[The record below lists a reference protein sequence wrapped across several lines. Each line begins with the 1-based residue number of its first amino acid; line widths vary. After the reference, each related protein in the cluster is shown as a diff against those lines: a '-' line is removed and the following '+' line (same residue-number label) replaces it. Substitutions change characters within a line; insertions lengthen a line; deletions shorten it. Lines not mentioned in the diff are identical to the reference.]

1 MAAKCTLH
9 VSYPCVKCPCVMSMC
24 PWVFLTRAVCVRGQT
39 VNLPSDSD
47 HKADLA
53 QCNGGSHII
62 LTGFTC
68 RFTVRY
74 SHCKLPHCKSYG
86 DIRVSIYSAITSV
99 LSRYII
105 HKSISTRKRVR
116 EVKLGFERSDI
127 GKKW

>member
-39 VNLPSDSD
+39 VNLPSD
-47 HKADLA
+47 
-53 QCNGGSHII
+53 
-62 LTGFTC
+62 
-68 RFTVRY
+68 
-74 SHCKLPHCKSYG
+74 
-86 DIRVSIYSAITSV
+86 IRVSIYSAITSV

-105 HKSISTRKRVR
+105 QKSISTRKRVGD
-116 EVKLGFERSDI
+116 VKLGFERSDI